1 MADSVDEA
9 KAAARPLGLARRAR
23 SGEAPGPGTAGFDRA
38 KRSRGGATCW
48 KTLPDGPSPWAGFPA
63 RMPGKLKG
71 SAWIGQ
77 RPGGLTSG
85 APRGLAGHVRTTDW
99 PCELD
104 QENAANNHL
113 AEIWMDPSR
122 ERR

>member
-1 MADSVDEA
+1 MADSLDEA

-38 KRSRGGATCW
+38 ILPRRGPCW
-48 KTLPDGPSPWAGFPA
+48 KTLSDGPSPWAGFPA

-71 SAWIGQ
+71 SAWVGQ
-77 RPGGLTSG
+77 RCGGRTSG
-85 APRGLAGHVRTTDW
+85 APSGMAGHVRTTDW
-99 PCELD
+99 ACELD

>member
-1 MADSVDEA
+1 MADSLDEA

-23 SGEAPGPGTAGFDRA
+23 SGEAPGPGTAGFASIAPQR
-38 KRSRGGATCW
+38 RGPWW
-48 KTLPDGPSPWAGFPA
+48 KPLSDGPSPWTGFPT

-71 SAWIGQ
+71 SAWVGQ
-77 RPGGLTSG
+77 RPGGRTSG
-85 APRGLAGHVRTTDW
+85 APSGLAGHVRTTDW